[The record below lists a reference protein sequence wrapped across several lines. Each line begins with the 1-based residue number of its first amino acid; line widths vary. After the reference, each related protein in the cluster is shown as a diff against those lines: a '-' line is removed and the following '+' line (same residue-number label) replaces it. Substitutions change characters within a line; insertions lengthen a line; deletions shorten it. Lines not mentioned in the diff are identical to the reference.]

1 MKKRTQK
8 STVLITVSRKRT
20 FCNKVIPYLSNDLNF
35 MKLAIF
41 LSTCA
46 SLVYIPGMGK
56 SIALALLKH
65 GAEVIVME
73 RMKETLQKFKEEVRN
88 NFSNVIMVVQ
98 FMSDMP
104 GLETHQAQ
112 HSPQPRHSMSLSAV
126 CPGKVSWD
134 LGLKY

>member
-8 STVLITVSRKRT
+8 STVLITVSRRRT
-20 FCNKVIPYLSNDLNF
+20 FCNKVIPYLSNDLDF
-35 MKLAIF
+35 MKLAI

-46 SLVYIPGMGK
+46 SLVHIPGMGK

-65 GAEVIVME
+65 GAEVIVIE

-98 FMSDMP
+98 FMSDMSR
-104 GLETHQAQ
+104 LENT
-112 HSPQPRHSMSLSAV
+112 
-126 CPGKVSWD
+126 
-134 LGLKY
+134 LGTA